1 MGSSRRIEKCPQSG
15 WGCMGGGATDH
26 HLEDHLYPVQ
36 LYRVGHEK
44 EERWIER
51 WIYHDTRKNNVSLP
65 LFDQRVAVLGGAYI
79 ICEKMFL
86 LIFRIECLNNEGSP
100 LYTTVCSI
108 YSCISFYLSPTYTYT
123 EHYVLARL
131 LNATAAVLNDF
142 RSDTES
148 QTSVLRG

>member
-1 MGSSRRIEKCPQSG
+1 MPSEWLGVHGGRSYGPSPRGSSIPGPAVSCWTRKGRK
-15 WGCMGGGATDH
+15 MDM
-26 HLEDHLYPVQ
+26 
-36 LYRVGHEK
+36 
-44 EERWIER
+44 IER

-108 YSCISFYLSPTYTYT
+108 YSFISFYLSPTYTYT